1 MFSRCSNEEYEAA
14 GVEIVD
20 PGLFWNGDYRLKG
33 SGELMDNE
41 TAYYAVKFYKDTGRQ
56 ANFKIEIY
64 DLYRNVFGS
73 TII

>member
-1 MFSRCSNEEYEAA
+1 
-14 GVEIVD
+14 
-20 PGLFWNGDYRLKG
+20 
-33 SGELMDNE
+33 MDNE